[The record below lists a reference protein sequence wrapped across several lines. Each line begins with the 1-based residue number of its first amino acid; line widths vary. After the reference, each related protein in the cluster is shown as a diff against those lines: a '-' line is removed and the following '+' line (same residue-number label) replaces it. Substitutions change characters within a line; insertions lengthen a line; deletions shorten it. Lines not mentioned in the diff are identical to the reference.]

1 MRTFGRVGREWG
13 KGGEGGPCRAEGM
26 FRGRMAWGASS
37 GRRIEWEKCEH
48 LSRLR
53 ERKKWWGRGISGRRN
68 VRGEDGVGHIES
80 GRTFGRLVRNKA
92 THYPGALGVPF
103 RLRQSQGDRKRIN
116 VLLHAVRMAPQHPVE
131 VAAVAGRSPAG
142 QTPPGRSWRA
152 SAPGWGRSS
161 GCAACWSLSAP
172 SPA

>member
-1 MRTFGRVGREWG
+1 M
-13 KGGEGGPCRAEGM
+13 GEYGSGESHIGQKECSEKN
-26 FRGRMAWGASS
+26 GA
-37 GRRIEWEKCEH
+37 
-48 LSRLR
+48 
-53 ERKKWWGRGISGRRN
+53 GI
-68 VRGEDGVGHIES
+68 RGEDGVGHIES
-80 GRTFGRLVRNKA
+80 GRTFGRVGRERGKGGGGEPYRAEEGMFGERMAWGILRTGRTFGRLVRNKA
-92 THYPGALGVPF
+92 AHYPGALGVPF

-131 VAAVAGRSPAG
+131 VATVAGRSPAG

-161 GCAACWSLSAP
+161 GCTACWSLSAP